1 MWSVVNRKLFVF
13 LALRIKVVFGK
24 AKKIFFPLSSFLNGE
39 WGPGIPSRYLWYS
52 VTLLFAEMKAFVNEF
67 WFLGVIKMCVN

>member
-1 MWSVVNRKLFVF
+1 MVNRKLFVF
-13 LALRIKVVFGK
+13 LVLRTKIAFGK
-24 AKKIFFPLSSFLNGE
+24 AKKIFPPSSFSHGE

-52 VTLLFAEMKAFVNEF
+52 VAVLFVEMKAFVNEF